1 MILKIRRKN
10 MKKFIIILIITI
22 LLAIIAY
29 NTGKMFGR
37 KVFED
42 EVNLSVETSE
52 SVEIDE
58 NKITTENV
66 TEPEVT
72 VTED

>member
-1 MILKIRRKN
+1 

-22 LLAIIAY
+22 LLAVIAF
-29 NTGKMFGR
+29 NVGKMMGR
-37 KVFED
+37 KVFEGD
-42 EVNLSVETSE
+42 ENLSIETSE
-52 SVEIDE
+52 NVDEVE

>member
-1 MILKIRRKN
+1 M
-10 MKKFIIILIITI
+10 
-22 LLAIIAY
+22 
-29 NTGKMFGR
+29 GR
-37 KVFED
+37 KVFEGD
-42 EVNLSVETSE
+42 ENLSIETSE
-52 SVEIDE
+52 NVDEVE